1 MFASNL
7 LFMKK
12 LSLLLLASVITLMA
26 FAQNSND
33 PTYGYGAVKTQNGK
47 VVFVKDNIHY
57 RTSDTEDVYNYI
69 LAWAKG
75 RYVKPIVLSGKIRE
89 SESESITIKS
99 TEPLTFKKTAI
110 ITDEAKI
117 SYTLTIL
124 FKDGTCELTFTDISY
139 TYEEERE
146 GGGGMSFTA
155 EEWITD
161 KESFN
166 KSGTKMLKSTGKF
179 RVKTIDLVSSITEDI
194 QKAATISFEGVE

>member
-1 MFASNL
+1 MFASKL

-12 LSLLLLASVITLMA
+12 LYLLLLASVITIMA
-26 FAQNSND
+26 FAQNASD
-33 PTYGYGAVKTQNGK
+33 PTYGYGAVKTQDGK
-47 VVFVKDNIHY
+47 VVFVKDNIHF
-57 RTSDTEDVYNYI
+57 RTSDIEDVYNSI
-69 LAWAKG
+69 LSWAKG

-89 SESESITIKS
+89 SENESITIKS

-117 SYTLTIL
+117 SYMLTIL

-146 GGGGMSFTA
+146 GGGMSFTA

-166 KSGTKMLKSTGKF
+166 KSGSKMLKSTGKF
-179 RVKTIDLVSSITEDI
+179 RIKTIDLVNSISEEI
-194 QKAATISFEGVE
+194 QKAATICFESVE